1 MIGVLLTILKVIGI
15 IILALIAL
23 ALLIVLMVLFIP
35 VRYRGKIYF
44 KKTPDI
50 DLSVTWFFKFLN
62 ISLKFKDELDISAK
76 VAWFFTVFSNKEDS
90 KDEQKINSDN
100 KDAFEK
106 ETEEKS
112 LSKKDENKGKSASLK
127 VDNVKEVKEHKK
139 DTENIPPVKADELNK
154 QEKKHSKAVKKAKD
168 KKKDNKN
175 KSIPEKI
182 LEKAKDIH
190 YIVTNDEN
198 KFIFMKMLEKVKKII
213 VHVLPRKISGYFKFG
228 FEDPSVT
235 GQVLEILAVFYP
247 LYKDD
252 FKIIPMFYDEIIE
265 VDISFKGRL
274 RIVYAAYIGL
284 LLWLNK
290 KKIKTRPK

>member
-23 ALLIVLMVLFIP
+23 VLLIVLMVLFIP

-90 KDEQKINSDN
+90 KDEQKIELGN

-112 LSKKDENKGKSASLK
+112 LLKKEKSASLK
-127 VDNVKEVKEHKK
+127 GDNIKEVKEHKR
-139 DTENIPPVKADELNK
+139 DTENTLTIKADELNK

-168 KKKDNKN
+168 KKKDKKN
-175 KSIPEKI
+175 KSLPEKI

-190 YIVTNDEN
+190 YIITNDEN
-198 KFIFMKMLEKVKKII
+198 RLIFMKMLEKTKKII
-213 VHVLPRKISGYFKFG
+213 VHVLPKKIVGYFKFG
-228 FEDPSVT
+228 FEYPSVT

-252 FKIIPMFYDEIIE
+252 FKIIPMFYDEIVE

-274 RIVYAAYIGL
+274 RIFYAAYIGL

-290 KKIKTRPK
+290 KKIKTRPQ

>member
-1 MIGVLLTILKVIGI
+1 MIGVLLTVLKVIGI

-90 KDEQKINSDN
+90 KNEQKVKSDN

-112 LSKKDENKGKSASLK
+112 LLKKDNSEEKSESI
-127 VDNVKEVKEHKK
+127 KEHKT

-154 QEKKHSKAVKKAKD
+154 QEKKHTKAVKKAKD
-168 KKKDNKN
+168 KKKDKKN
-175 KSIPEKI
+175 KSLPEKI

-190 YIVTNDEN
+190 YIITNDEN
-198 KFIFMKMLEKVKKII
+198 KLIFMKMLEKVKKII

-274 RIVYAAYIGL
+274 RIFYAAYIGL

>member
-23 ALLIVLMVLFIP
+23 VLLIVLMVLFIP

-90 KDEQKINSDN
+90 KDEQKIELGN

-112 LSKKDENKGKSASLK
+112 LLKKEKSASLK
-127 VDNVKEVKEHKK
+127 GDNIKEVKEHKR
-139 DTENIPPVKADELNK
+139 DTENTLTIKADELNK

-168 KKKDNKN
+168 KKKDKKN
-175 KSIPEKI
+175 KSLPEKI

-190 YIVTNDEN
+190 YIITNDEN
-198 KFIFMKMLEKVKKII
+198 RLIFMKMLEKVKKII
-213 VHVLPRKISGYFKFG
+213 VHLLPKKIVGYFKFG
-228 FEDPSVT
+228 FEYPSVT

-252 FKIIPMFYDEIIE
+252 FKVIPMFYDEIIE

-274 RIVYAAYIGL
+274 RIFYAAYIGL

-290 KKIKTRPK
+290 KKIKTRPQ

>member
-50 DLSVTWFFKFLN
+50 DLSVTWLFKFLN

-90 KDEQKINSDN
+90 KDGQEIEFGN
-100 KDAFEK
+100 KDTFKK
-106 ETEEKS
+106 EPEEKS
-112 LSKKDENKGKSASLK
+112 LSKKENSEEKSASLK
-127 VDNVKEVKEHKK
+127 GDNIKKHKE
-139 DTENIPPVKADELNK
+139 DTENTPPVKADELNK

-168 KKKDNKN
+168 KKKKN
-175 KSIPEKI
+175 KSLPEKI
-182 LEKAKDIH
+182 LEKVKDIH
-190 YIVTNDEN
+190 YIITNDEN
-198 KFIFMKMLEKVKKII
+198 KVIFMKMLEKVKKII
-213 VHVLPRKISGYFKFG
+213 VHVLPKKISGYFKFG